1 MFGMNLLDSLRCE
14 REESL
19 ELLSDD
25 RGMALILKGSKVK
38 IQQLKNI
45 PS

>member
-1 MFGMNLLDSLRCE
+1 MFGMNLLDSLRVE
-14 REESL
+14 WEESL
-19 ELLSDD
+19 GLLCDD
-25 RGMALILKGSKVK
+25 RGMVLWLKASMIK

>member
-1 MFGMNLLDSLRCE
+1 MFGMNLLESLHCE

-19 ELLSDD
+19 ELLCDD
-25 RGMALILKGSKVK
+25 RGMALILKGSMVK